1 MSVYGHC
8 STLGMYGL
16 SNLSLGMGNKKH
28 NVQML
33 ILKREQGTAELGA
46 NTVLKQTIE
55 QFLWISTTFGFQKV
69 MESSGNSGNANI

>member
-1 MSVYGHC
+1 MRHPTGVPVLVSVYGHC
-8 STLGMYGL
+8 LTLGMYGL

-46 NTVLKQTIE
+46 NTVLKQTNE
-55 QFLWISTTFGFQKV
+55 QSF
-69 MESSGNSGNANI
+69 